1 MPANGGGGGGGQG
14 PMGGLRSE
22 PGRLSLLAV
31 VPETD
36 PFRYPGGRAGARLQL
51 GGCARGAGGKAG
63 QVRGPEGSWPGAGP
77 QVRGRGRGGVLAG
90 TSSGYLAGGRTRPG
104 ALGRRAGPERARI
117 LRVHEG
123 QIAPRAAH
131 SAHPFGLGLLPFPQL
146 NKLI

>member
-14 PMGGLRSE
+14 PMGGLRSG
-22 PGRLSLLAV
+22 PGRLSHLAV

-36 PFRYPGGRAGARLQL
+36 PFRNPGGRGEARLQL

-90 TSSGYLAGGRTRPG
+90 ASSGYLAGGRG
-104 ALGRRAGPERARI
+104 LGRAGSGQAQRGRAFWGRPKDRSHPRLPTWRI
-117 LRVHEG
+117 PSDWVYS
-123 QIAPRAAH
+123 H
-131 SAHPFGLGLLPFPQL
+131 SR
-146 NKLI
+146 N